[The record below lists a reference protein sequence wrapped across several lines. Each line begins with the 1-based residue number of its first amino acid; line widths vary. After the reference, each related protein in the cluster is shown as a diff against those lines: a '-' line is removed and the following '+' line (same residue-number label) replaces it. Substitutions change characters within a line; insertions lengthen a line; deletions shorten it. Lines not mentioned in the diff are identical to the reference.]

1 MKRSGIDIDKDDV
14 KRRLI
19 DPLSQLSLNPKAR
32 AAKESQN
39 AEDLRMDTGDDR
51 VYIDSIDSFLDDDE
65 EGFDQGMLFPRLIS
79 VPRTVLAP
87 KLHFYQWPTK
97 AVIPYVPDAVLLWTN
112 LVKYINQ
119 EVDDENDIYDPM
131 EIE

>member
-19 DPLSQLSLNPKAR
+19 DPLSQLSLNSNDRVPK
-32 AAKESQN
+32 EPQN
-39 AEDLRMDTGDDR
+39 DEDLRMDTGDDR
-51 VYIDSIDSFLDDDE
+51 VYIDSIDSYLDDDE

-79 VPRTVLAP
+79 IPRTVLAP

-97 AVIPYVPDAVLLWTN
+97 AVIPYVPDAVLLWAN

-119 EVDDENDIYDPM
+119 EVDDEYYFYDSM